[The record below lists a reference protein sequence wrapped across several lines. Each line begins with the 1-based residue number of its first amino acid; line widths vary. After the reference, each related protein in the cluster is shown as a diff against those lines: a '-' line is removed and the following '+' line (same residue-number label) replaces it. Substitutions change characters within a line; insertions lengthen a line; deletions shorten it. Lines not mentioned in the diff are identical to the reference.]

1 MRMRSEREKQSCSM
15 FKGAQ
20 LKGVTGLEEA
30 SIRSI
35 NIGTVEQPDI
45 LAGEEARNWL
55 IQQIHTP

>member
-1 MRMRSEREKQSCSM
+1 MQSEREEQSCSM
-15 FKGAQ
+15 FRGAQ

-30 SIRSI
+30 TIISI